1 MRLLVHNMMCC
12 LKCESFPL
20 KIEATE
26 VENEQQDENK
36 EFILNVLQRIDYD
49 ALKSAAS
56 NLSIEGLP
64 DTLPENVGENE
75 AAMKSLHK
83 LLLEL
88 QVKNGEL
95 VCTNPSCGRRY
106 PIKDRIPNM
115 VLRDDEVSEL
125 KK

>member
-1 MRLLVHNMMCC
+1 MCC
-12 LKCESFPL
+12 LKCDTFPL

-26 VENEQQDENK
+26 VENEEQEDNK
-36 EFILNVLQRIDYD
+36 EFILNMLQRVDYE
-49 ALKSAAS
+49 ALKGAAKD
-56 NLSIEGLP
+56 LSIEGLP
-64 DTLPENVGENE
+64 DILPENVGENE

-88 QVKNGEL
+88 QVKNGDL
-95 VCTNPSCGRRY
+95 VCTNPQCGRRY

-115 VLRDDEVSEL
+115 VLRDDEVMEL